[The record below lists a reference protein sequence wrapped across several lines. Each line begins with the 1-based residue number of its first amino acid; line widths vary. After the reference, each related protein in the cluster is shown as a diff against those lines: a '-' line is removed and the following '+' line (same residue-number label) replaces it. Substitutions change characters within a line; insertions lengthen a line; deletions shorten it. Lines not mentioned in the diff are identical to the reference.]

1 MCYKIGNLGSSLLL
15 YIYFMFVKFVFF
27 SYIFRIN
34 QQEKML
40 QIIWLDTNELLK
52 DPHPPKGQKDP
63 HPPT

>member
-1 MCYKIGNLGSSLLL
+1 MYACSNKILLVTL
-15 YIYFMFVKFVFF
+15 L
-27 SYIFRIN
+27 SYIFHIN
-34 QQEKML
+34 QKEEML